1 MYCSHQIPL
10 NVNDFH
16 RGQHLVAVRKSR
28 SILGSDFLLLHD
40 FGAAF
45 IQYLNDR
52 NVYELSSNPTVVRC
66 LNGRLCLSSARGK
79 ADSQRDGRVARV
91 QVN

>member
-1 MYCSHQIPL
+1 MHCTHQIPL
-10 NVNDFH
+10 TVNDF
-16 RGQHLVAVRKSR
+16 RRAQHLVAVKKSR

-52 NVYELSSNPTVVRC
+52 YVNELSWITTVLRWLSN
-66 LNGRLCLSSARGK
+66 RLCLGGAWGK
-79 ADSQRDGRVARV
+79 AC
-91 QVN
+91 